1 MSSEEEQRSASRSE
15 GEGVAEGEGVNV
27 TLLNHK
33 DHQTGPTTTTK
44 KDTDKPPFINRR
56 SKLVNGI
63 IGERK
68 IGNKTKHV
76 DKKQTEG
83 NNNNTN
89 TNTNNNN
96 KKTRQ
101 KQQQQQQQQQQGVK
115 TRTKR
120 NVRRQFRERQGS
132 DSGLGEGVTSPGSES
147 EPARS
152 GSEKSGGKGSGG
164 RGSGG
169 EAASAAALA
178 AKKKEMA
185 RLQKEL
191 EQEMRYRD
199 TIQWSVAVLEQSV
212 DELKQQ
218 LEAVTEGQQEEGG
231 EFKLRFEAQEQL
243 NAKLEE
249 QTEWYL
255 EEVDK
260 TKEKIKRGQE
270 YTFDQDLDQYNEFE
284 LLKMVKCLER
294 ERNNLYSDLRGKS
307 WVLDNQSKEYY
318 HLKELIRA
326 YTGDLTMINR
336 SLEQLWRQRGIG
348 QDTHYTGGST
358 PVTSPGG
365 VRWSGQSGIRPS
377 QRILDP
383 RKGPIRKTAGV
394 RSLPRLDQD
403 SIDHYSSTTLFRKA
417 RSRSRGRS
425 SVRTKS
431 LDTRKKPPKEQGEV
445 APLSPVLRAKS
456 EEGQSVRSSSGV
468 FDESYEASN
477 EASTTASV
485 ELGSDR
491 Q

>member
-15 GEGVAEGEGVNV
+15 GEGVAEEEGEGVNV
-27 TLLNHK
+27 TLNHEN
-33 DHQTGPTTTTK
+33 HQSGPTAAAK
-44 KDTDKPPFINRR
+44 KDTDKPNFINRR

-63 IGERK
+63 IGDRK
-68 IGNKTKHV
+68 TGKTKHL
-76 DKKQTEG
+76 DKKSTQG
-83 NNNNTN
+83 NNTN
-89 TNTNNNN
+89 TNNITNN

-101 KQQQQQQQQQQGVK
+101 QHQQQHQHQQGVK
-115 TRTKR
+115 TNRTKR
-120 NVRRQFRERQGS
+120 NVRRQFRERQEGS

-152 GSEKSGGKGSGG
+152 GSEKSGGGKCSG
-164 RGSGG
+164 RASG
-169 EAASAAALA
+169 EAAAAALA

-212 DELKQQ
+212 DELQQQ

-284 LLKMVKCLER
+284 LLKMVKSLER

-431 LDTRKKPPKEQGEV
+431 LDTRKEPPQEQQDEV

-456 EEGQSVRSSSGV
+456 EEGHSVRSSSGV